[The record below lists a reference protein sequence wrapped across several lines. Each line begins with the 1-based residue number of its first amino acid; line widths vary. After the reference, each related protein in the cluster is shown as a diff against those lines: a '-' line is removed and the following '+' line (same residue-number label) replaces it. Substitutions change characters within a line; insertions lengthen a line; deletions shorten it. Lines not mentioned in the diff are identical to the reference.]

1 MKTIAII
8 NMKGGC
14 AKTTTS
20 VNMGY
25 ILAEDYDKKVL
36 IIDNDKQGNLSKA
49 CGVWNDEAP
58 SFADVLTGDKTL
70 TDVMQLGA
78 NGNIA
83 VVPANMTLLTAN
95 LEVIKNEEIDQV
107 TILSKELEKVKD
119 VFDYCIIDCPPDIN
133 ISVIN
138 ALVAADEVIIPIK
151 IDGYAFDGMKELEEQ
166 INNAKQLNPKLKFR
180 GCLVTMFYN
189 RDVCRQGEEYLQ
201 NQRYPV
207 FRTHIR
213 RTEKADEVTGKAIID
228 ADTETVKV
236 YSDVPTWKSKNNIT
250 QPSQLVT
257 WPKYTLGGKIYHSSV
272 HQAGVMSK
280 TDATEDLGGGSP
292 CESAS
297 NKTIQIDGMA
307 LADGTE
313 VLLDLVKANYLNSN
327 GIITALNLTGS
338 FVSWGNETACY
349 PANTDVTDYF
359 YCVSRMFSWVANS
372 VILSMWSKVDKKL
385 NKRLIES
392 VTQSINIWLNG
403 LMAEEKILGGRVEFL
418 EEENTTADLLAG
430 KAKFHIYLTPPSP
443 AKELDF
449 VLEYDVSYLE
459 NIFA

>member
-138 ALVAADEVIIPIK
+138 ALVAADEVIIPI
-151 IDGYAFDGMKELEEQ
+151 
-166 INNAKQLNPKLKFR
+166 R

-213 RTEKADEVTGKAIID
+213 RTEKADEVTF
-228 ADTETVKV
+228 T
-236 YSDVPTWKSKNNIT
+236 
-250 QPSQLVT
+250 
-257 WPKYTLGGKIYHSSV
+257 
-272 HQAGVMSK
+272 
-280 TDATEDLGGGSP
+280 
-292 CESAS
+292 
-297 NKTIQIDGMA
+297 
-307 LADGTE
+307 
-313 VLLDLVKANYLNSN
+313 
-327 GIITALNLTGS
+327 
-338 FVSWGNETACY
+338 
-349 PANTDVTDYF
+349 
-359 YCVSRMFSWVANS
+359 
-372 VILSMWSKVDKKL
+372 
-385 NKRLIES
+385 
-392 VTQSINIWLNG
+392 TQS
-403 LMAEEKILGGRVEFL
+403 LMQ
-418 EEENTTADLLAG
+418 
-430 KAKFHIYLTPPSP
+430 YSP
-443 AKELDF
+443 RSGAARDYKTFVKE
-449 VLEYDVSYLE
+449 YLE
-459 NIFA
+459 G

>member
-1 MKTIAII
+1 MAKKRKNFIREKRIYCGEEYLEVDIVAVTNMPEAGKGKKGKSSQAQKNLNDKRSKRRFVQIANTNFGTNDFHISATYNNEHLPMSLEEAEKNVHNYLDRIKRKMKRETGEDLKYMLVTEYTPEEEEGQLTLQGIEADDKTTKAVRIHHHIII
-8 NMKGGC
+8 NSGGLDRDDLELMWS
-14 AKTTTS
+14 TTRINWKKANDPEYRAN
-20 VNMGY
+20 VDYYGFVNCDRLQPNENGLEGIVNYINMGY

-49 CGVWNDEAP
+49 CGVWDDEAP

-83 VVPANMTLLTAN
+83 VVPANMSLLTAN

-207 FRTHIR
+207 FKTHIR
-213 RTEKADEVTGKAIID
+213 RTEKADEVTF
-228 ADTETVKV
+228 T
-236 YSDVPTWKSKNNIT
+236 
-250 QPSQLVT
+250 
-257 WPKYTLGGKIYHSSV
+257 
-272 HQAGVMSK
+272 
-280 TDATEDLGGGSP
+280 
-292 CESAS
+292 
-297 NKTIQIDGMA
+297 
-307 LADGTE
+307 
-313 VLLDLVKANYLNSN
+313 
-327 GIITALNLTGS
+327 
-338 FVSWGNETACY
+338 
-349 PANTDVTDYF
+349 
-359 YCVSRMFSWVANS
+359 
-372 VILSMWSKVDKKL
+372 
-385 NKRLIES
+385 
-392 VTQSINIWLNG
+392 TQS
-403 LMAEEKILGGRVEFL
+403 LMQ
-418 EEENTTADLLAG
+418 
-430 KAKFHIYLTPPSP
+430 YSP
-443 AKELDF
+443 RSGAARDYKTFVKE
-449 VLEYDVSYLE
+449 YLE
-459 NIFA
+459 G